1 VSWAEVIAS
10 VAAALAERP
19 LAGTEPLS
27 RSGRLPYSPSLLVA
41 LTTAE
46 PLNLLRRRRRHM
58 AEGQSVAG
66 AEVGSDML
74 DAPLELLA
82 GGIIDVAAQATAINS
97 VPSRHGEAFGGTAP
111 DARVTAVVAISALS
125 TIHLSWMPDDAA
137 LAAVRSRLGWFTN
150 PSWEE
155 ALDALADRTGE
166 VLGLLT
172 AARDRRQHAWPG
184 VEPDDRM
191 LAEAVAAAVVGG
203 TASATGVL
211 PDQWRFPFRIFCKL
225 GTSAAW
231 DAVNTIEQ
239 WLGVEFRPARSFER
253 QASLGEFILTE
264 AKELHR
270 GCACKDSIDPHQ
282 IGFTPRGSC
291 RQADHDIRC
300 WRPGE
305 VKPGSR
311 AGSRFADTLW
321 GWLRRWLGGP
331 GGGSAMDASGRPKL
345 RSHDVAG
352 SVVARKWLATGHG
365 LGGPVLRYD
374 RILPEFCLN
383 CLRRPEVRTIRDA
396 GGHTRI
402 ERHCCTSQQLVYQS
416 EFSVRRGQRL
426 LKPKLGLIVDS
437 GDGMSGYLPTDP
449 LGPLWVCDISGRYSR
464 SGNYCPNPGCGQAA
478 HDHHAGFKYGWVLLP
493 LSKAWDDLRDTARPE
508 DVVAVAESGHRLS
521 ESDLRWLRE
530 ELIRLDPANRF
541 RVRTPEDMWAVAT
554 SWSRDDIAQFKQSA
568 GDEGI
573 ELLMQCR
580 RIAMSS
586 AQGAVS
592 DQDPGEDDD
601 KPHRDD
607 DE

>member
-1 VSWAEVIAS
+1 MSWADVIAS
-10 VAAALAERP
+10 VAAALAKRP
-19 LAGTEPLS
+19 LAGTEPQPH
-27 RSGRLPYSPSLLVA
+27 SGRLAYSPSLLVA

-58 AEGQSVAG
+58 TEGHPVAG
-66 AEVGSDML
+66 SEVGGDML
-74 DAPLELLA
+74 DAPFELLA
-82 GGIIDVAAQATAINS
+82 SGIIDVAAQAAAIHA
-97 VPSRHGEAFGGTAP
+97 VPTRRGGAFGGSAP

-125 TIHLSWMPDDAA
+125 TIHLDWMPDEAA

-203 TASATGVL
+203 SASASGVP

-225 GTSAAW
+225 GASAAW
-231 DAVNTIEQ
+231 DAVNAIEQ
-239 WLGVEFRPARSFER
+239 WLGVEFRPGRSFER
-253 QASLGEFILTE
+253 QASLGEFILSE

-270 GCACKDSIDPHQ
+270 GCTCKEGIDPHHT
-282 IGFTPRGSC
+282 GFIPRGSC

-331 GGGSAMDASGRPKL
+331 GGGAIDASGRPKL

-352 SVVARKWLATGHG
+352 SVVTRKWLATGHG

-383 CLRRPEVRTIRDA
+383 CLRRPEIRTIRDA

-402 ERHCCTSQQLVYQS
+402 ERHCCTCPQLVYQS
-416 EFSVRRGQRL
+416 EFSVRRGQQL

-464 SGNYCPNPGCGQAA
+464 SANYCPNPGCGQDT
-478 HDHHAGFKYGWVLLP
+478 HGHHAGFKYGWVLLP

-508 DVVAVAESGHRLS
+508 DALAVTESGHPLS
-521 ESDLRWLRE
+521 ESDLHWLRE
-530 ELIRLDPANRF
+530 ELIRLDPANRS
-541 RVRTPEDMWAVAT
+541 RVRTPEDIWAAAT
-554 SWSRDDIAQFKQSA
+554 SWSVDDVARFAQSA

-573 ELLMQCR
+573 ELLMQCK
-580 RIAMSS
+580 RIAISS
-586 AQGAVS
+586 AEGAIS

-601 KPHRDD
+601 EPHGDD